1 MFTRGLFFSASKFR
15 LITNNTGT
23 FKHCISTANRSKRTR
38 RGTKAGRNVLRSIQT
53 VISSLRDQIQSEVR
67 GINHDN
73 LIPLVAK
80 SPRTMPTIVR
90 QRSDKMFVTREA
102 NMANLLKP
110 LKSLQRHVANQLSLT
125 LLNARSVKNKAFSI
139 SDYLISNETD
149 ILALTETW
157 LGSTVD
163 KCVLSELVPDG

>member
-1 MFTRGLFFSASKFR
+1 MFTRRLFLSVSKFW

-53 VISSLRDQIQSEVR
+53 VISRLEIKWSSEVR

-125 LLNARSVKNKAFSI
+125 LLNARSWKITPFPLVTI
-139 SDYLISNETD
+139 
-149 ILALTETW
+149 W
-157 LGSTVD
+157 LRT
-163 KCVLSELVPDG
+163 KQIF

>member
-1 MFTRGLFFSASKFR
+1 MFTRGLFLSVSRFR

-23 FKHCISTANRSKRTR
+23 FKHCISTANRSKRTQ
-38 RGTKAGRNVLRSIQT
+38 RGTTAGRNVLRSIQT
-53 VISSLRDQIQSEVR
+53 VILPFTDQIQSEVR

-125 LLNARSVKNKAFSI
+125 LLKIRPFP
-139 SDYLISNETD
+139 
-149 ILALTETW
+149 
-157 LGSTVD
+157 
-163 KCVLSELVPDG
+163 LVTI

>member
-1 MFTRGLFFSASKFR
+1 M
-15 LITNNTGT
+15 
-23 FKHCISTANRSKRTR
+23 
-38 RGTKAGRNVLRSIQT
+38 
-53 VISSLRDQIQSEVR
+53 
-67 GINHDN
+67 NHDN

-125 LLNARSVKNKAFSI
+125 LICGAF
-139 SDYLISNETD
+139 
-149 ILALTETW
+149 
-157 LGSTVD
+157 
-163 KCVLSELVPDG
+163 